1 MQPIDVSREQI
12 TALRDRGLNLT
23 EIGIHLDLN
32 MKQVSRLIT
41 KFSLAKKASGGKG
54 KTSDWLKT
62 PEDEAKF
69 RRLWD
74 EGLSSSTIATHF
86 GFGTTKNMVLG
97 AAHRRKFPS
106 RESPIKCSDGR
117 TTSATTS
124 RDKRYTVG
132 PRKTLPPLVSD
143 LPLFFDALESG
154 RGSETRP
161 SLATLCGPEQAPV
174 SVGTT
179 FNPLAELEAL
189 ALAYVTPKGVPDAP
203 WGSCQYPTT
212 SRRPWYFCGHKAE
225 VGKPYCAQH
234 RLICWV
240 AVSRPNMFV
249 PGGIHRAPERIED
262 AAVAA

>member
-32 MKQVSRLIT
+32 LKQVSRLIT

-86 GFGTTKNMVLG
+86 SFGTTKNMVLG

-117 TTSATTS
+117 TTSATIS
-124 RDKRYTVG
+124 RDKRFTVG

-143 LPLFFDALESG
+143 LPLFFDAPQ
-154 RGSETRP
+154 SEGVGCFPPATHVVP
-161 SLATLCGPEQAPV
+161 SAPL

-212 SRRPWYFCGHKAE
+212 SRQPWYFCGHKAE

-240 AVSRPNMFV
+240 AVSRPNLFV